1 MMVMLF
7 LKGMQMKIVSIRN
20 LALVG
25 VFIAAVVAVV
35 LWQQTPTVPVTT
47 LTSVD
52 TLQRQFEQDAGK
64 SRLVLLISPT

>member
-1 MMVMLF
+1 
-7 LKGMQMKIVSIRN
+7 MKIVNVRN

-25 VFIAAVVAVV
+25 VFIAAFVAVL
-35 LWQQTPTVPVTT
+35 LWRQAPTVPVTT
-47 LTSVD
+47 LTSLD